1 MAYKGTIVPDKIEIG
16 SNDKDFV
23 ICQSQGV

>member
-16 SNDKDFV
+16 SKDKDFV
-23 ICQSQGV
+23 VCQSQGV